1 MTKDAVSM
9 LALTRPFVGTVTAV
23 LSHATHD
30 VQPEESAR
38 ATRMY
43 SRASSP
49 LVTRSRLDIAAM
61 FGGVELVKPGL
72 VRTSRW
78 LPPEQVP
85 VTEVPD
91 LHAGVGRKPTG
102 EMASGRSLGS

>member
-1 MTKDAVSM
+1 MTNDAVS
-9 LALTRPFVGTVTAV
+9 LQDLTRPFVVMLTAV

-38 ATRMY
+38 AER
-43 SRASSP
+43 
-49 LVTRSRLDIAAM
+49 
-61 FGGVELVKPGL
+61 
-72 VRTSRW
+72 
-78 LPPEQVP
+78 VP

-91 LHAGVGRKPTG
+91 LCAGMGRKPTG